1 MVFFGDAFDGAT
13 DDTLRLLDYVKYNF
27 KGIDK
32 KRIAVYGESR
42 GGTVALLMGIRNS
55 SINGVISA
63 AGPTNFFSE
72 EVYNRYG
79 LQYKYQFLSEKKS
92 LAKLREKII
101 KSSPIYF
108 IENYQNNLLL
118 IHGKNDKTVPISNT
132 RKLIKKLNKK
142 VNLDT
147 LITNGGHT
155 NNQLNKVIIWLN
167 DKNT

>member
-1 MVFFGDAFDGAT
+1 M
-13 DDTLRLLDYVKYNF
+13 K
-27 KGIDK
+27 
-32 KRIAVYGESR
+32 
-42 GGTVALLMGIRNS
+42 
-55 SINGVISA
+55 
-63 AGPTNFFSE
+63 
-72 EVYNRYG
+72 
-79 LQYKYQFLSEKKS
+79 KKS